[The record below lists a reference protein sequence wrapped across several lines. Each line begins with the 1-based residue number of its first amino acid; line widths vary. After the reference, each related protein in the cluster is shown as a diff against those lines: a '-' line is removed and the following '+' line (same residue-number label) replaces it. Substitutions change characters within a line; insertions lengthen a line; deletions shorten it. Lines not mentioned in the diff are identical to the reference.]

1 MALLVIRVHGTEPGE
16 LFSRPRV
23 SAKISE
29 YIIEFINTNILV
41 PLKIMQSDKFDYS
54 LALSFYKF
62 IPGKHKINSVCPYTT
77 DQKKFVTP
85 IGFSIVDKTTK
96 WAYLKVS
103 TTDLDETIKPKDYA
117 ILAYELVGS
126 FLIKNFKKIT
136 KEVLDEYFEKL
147 DYRLIESFPY
157 PAPFE
162 EQKYSLDESGYVK
175 DWDDYVN
182 KRTGKWVDFKDEYL
196 KHYKF

>member
-1 MALLVIRVHGTEPGE
+1 MAILVSRIHGIKPEE

-29 YIIEFINTNILV
+29 YVIEFINTNILV
-41 PLKIMQSDKFDYS
+41 PLKIMQSDKFDYILS
-54 LALSFYKF
+54 LSFDKY
-62 IPGKHKINSVCPYTT
+62 IPGKHKINSVSPYTT

-85 IGFSIVDKTTK
+85 IGFRIVDKNEK
-96 WAYLKVS
+96 WAYLYVS
-103 TTDLDETIKPKDYA
+103 STDLDQTIKPKDYA
-117 ILAYELVGS
+117 ILAYELVAS
-126 FLIKNFKKIT
+126 FLIKNFKKVT
-136 KEVLDEYFEKL
+136 KESLDKSFKKL
-147 DYRLIESFPY
+147 DYGLIESFSY

-162 EQKYSLDESGYVK
+162 EQKYSLDESGYVN

-182 KRTGKWVDFKDEYL
+182 KRTDKWIYIKDEYL

>member
-1 MALLVIRVHGTEPGE
+1 MALLVSRIHGTKPRE

-23 SAKISE
+23 SAKVSE
-29 YIIEFINTNILV
+29 YIIELISRNILV
-41 PLKIMQSDKFDYS
+41 PLKIMQSDKFDYLLS
-54 LALSFYKF
+54 LSFSKY
-62 IPGKHKINSVCPYTT
+62 IPGKHKINSVSPYTT

-85 IGFSIVDKTTK
+85 IGFSTIDKTTK
-96 WAYLKVS
+96 WAYLSVS
-103 TTDLDETIKPKDYA
+103 ATDLDETIKPKDYA
-117 ILAYELVGS
+117 ILAYELVSS

-136 KEVLDEYFEKL
+136 KEILDKNLETL
-147 DYRLIESFPY
+147 DYGFINSLPY

-175 DWDDYVN
+175 DWNDYVN
-182 KRTGKWVDFKDEYL
+182 KETDKWVYFKDEYL